1 MRSITSQEQ
10 AVQTAIDRCLI
21 AHAKNPNCVVC
32 ETPIEDPTAA
42 LLLPQNERLAHVGAC
57 SAEALKKQ
65 FAFARRGLKGARA
78 MWRHA

>member
-1 MRSITSQEQ
+1 MRSLIPREQ
-10 AVQTAIDRCLI
+10 AVQTATECCRI

-32 ETPIEDPTAA
+32 EKPIADPTTA
-42 LLLPQNERLAHVGAC
+42 LLLPQNERLAHAGAC